1 MVTSVR
7 LSRLRIGGGGGR
19 GYHPLPLPVSLK
31 GITIMMGEV
40 KWREAMNIDQ
50 LLLSG
55 SLVEQVARNRNEASA
70 RATGTPFPVIARPL
84 SPRSGTLLDR
94 TSNSSRMFIWDVFV
108 S

>member
-1 MVTSVR
+1 MARSDR
-7 LSRLRIGGGGGR
+7 AGR
-19 GYHPLPLPVSLK
+19 PTDEP
-31 GITIMMGEV
+31 
-40 KWREAMNIDQ
+40 IDQ

-55 SLVEQVARNRNEASA
+55 SLVEQVDRNRNVNEASA